1 MNEEKQDATIAQL
14 IADSIDPDDPEAQEK
29 AAVMAEM
36 IVAMQPDPEPEPEEK
51 GLHTSPLY
59 RRK

>member
-1 MNEEKQDATIAQL
+1 MNEEKQDATVAQL

-36 IVAMQPDPEPEPEEK
+36 IVAMQPDPEPKEK
-51 GLHTSPLY
+51 GLLDSPLY